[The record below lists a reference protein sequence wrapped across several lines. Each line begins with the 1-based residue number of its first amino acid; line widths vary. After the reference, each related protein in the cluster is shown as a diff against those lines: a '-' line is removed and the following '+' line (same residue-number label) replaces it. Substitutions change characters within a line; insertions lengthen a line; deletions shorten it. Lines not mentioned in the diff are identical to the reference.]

1 MNNSSLLPTIAS
13 KHALIFDLFHTLTR
27 ADPSWGTH
35 KVLGVSKEIWNEHLL
50 EKSPDRLT
58 GNETDPR
65 TIIQSLS
72 HAIDPSIPDH
82 VIEYATEKR
91 IEMFAQAL
99 IEIPTE
105 TVQFFEQLRKTGKK
119 IGLLSNA
126 DVMECAAWYQSPI
139 APFFDSVLFSC
150 RVGYAKPERQIYE
163 MCLYDLQ
170 VQPEDSVFIG
180 DGGSGE
186 LEGAQAVGMTTVMM
200 TGIIKDLWP
209 DKIGQRK
216 LYADFVIENLAE
228 LIQGRP

>member
-1 MNNSSLLPTIAS
+1 MNNISLLSTIAA
-13 KHALIFDLFHTLTR
+13 KRALIFDLFHTLTR
-27 ADPSWGTH
+27 TDPSWGTY
-35 KVLGVSKEIWNEHLL
+35 KVLGVSRETWNEQLL

-58 GNETDPR
+58 GKETDPL

-72 HAIDPSIPDH
+72 HAIDPSIPH
-82 VIEYATEKR
+82 RVIEHATENR
-91 IEMFAQAL
+91 IEKFAQAL

-105 TVQFFEQLRKTGKK
+105 TVRFFEQLKKAGKK

-150 RVGYAKPERQIYE
+150 RAGYAKPERQIYE
-163 MCLYDLQ
+163 MSLHDLQ

-209 DKIGQRK
+209 DRIEQRK
-216 LYADFVIENLAE
+216 PYADFVIENLSE
-228 LIQGRP
+228 LIEDRP

>member
-1 MNNSSLLPTIAS
+1 MDKIALPVVIADAE
-13 KHALIFDLFHTLTR
+13 ALIFDLFHTLTR
-27 ADPSWGTH
+27 VDPAWGTY
-35 KVLGVSKEIWNEHLL
+35 KLLGVSKEAWNTHLL

-58 GNETDPR
+58 GKETDPL
-65 TIIQSLS
+65 TIIQSLAQ
-72 HAIDPSIPDH
+72 AIDPSIPHH
-82 VIEYATEKR
+82 VIQHATENR
-91 IEMFAQAL
+91 IQKFAQAL

-105 TVQFFEQLRKTGKK
+105 TVRFFERLKSTGKK

-150 RVGYAKPERQIYE
+150 RAGYAKPARQIYE
-163 MCLYDLQ
+163 MSLHELQ
-170 VQPEDSVFIG
+170 VRPQDSVFIG

-209 DKIGQRK
+209 DRIEPRRP
-216 LYADFVIENLAE
+216 YADFVIESLVE
-228 LIQGRP
+228 LIEDRP